1 MTLLEI
7 SFPMGFMLIDV
18 VKSLVAKKE
27 EEMRLSELAP
37 NIGSRHKKKRVG
49 RGPGSGHG
57 GTSCRG
63 NKGQRSRSGGGV
75 RLGFEGG
82 QMPLIRRLPK
92 RGFTRIFKQEYNI
105 LNLRSLEDKFNDN
118 EEVTPSTLKEK
129 GLIRKDLPVKIL
141 GSGEIT
147 KKLKVKVDGLS
158 KSARE
163 KILRAGGSVE
173 IVAK

>member
-1 MTLLEI
+1 M
-7 SFPMGFMLIDV
+7 
-18 VKSLVAKKE
+18 K
-27 EEMRLSELAP
+27 LSELTS
-37 NIGSRHKKKRVG
+37 NIGSRHKQKRVG

-92 RGFTRIFKQEYNI
+92 RGFTRIFKEEYNVV
-105 LNLRSLEDKFNDN
+105 NLRSLEEKFNDN
-118 EEVTPSTLKEK
+118 EEVTPSTLREK
-129 GLIRKDLPVKIL
+129 GLVKRELPIKIL

-147 KKLKVKVDGLS
+147 KKLKVKVDGFS
-158 KSARE
+158 KNARE
-163 KILRAGGSVE
+163 KILKAGGTVE
-173 IVAK
+173 ILVK

>member
-1 MTLLEI
+1 M
-7 SFPMGFMLIDV
+7 
-18 VKSLVAKKE
+18 K
-27 EEMRLSELAP
+27 LSELTS
-37 NIGSRHKKKRVG
+37 NIGSRHRKKRVG

-57 GTSCRG
+57 ATSCRG
-63 NKGQRSRSGGGV
+63 TKGQKSRSGGGV

-105 LNLRSLEDKFNDN
+105 LNLRSLEERFNDN
-118 EEVTPSTLKEK
+118 EEVTPSTLKER
-129 GLIRKDLPVKIL
+129 GLIRKDLPIRVL

-147 KKLKVKVDGLS
+147 KKLKVKVAGLS

-163 KILRAGGSVE
+163 KILRAGGTVE
-173 IVAK
+173 ILAK

>member
-1 MTLLEI
+1 
-7 SFPMGFMLIDV
+7 
-18 VKSLVAKKE
+18 VKDG
-27 EEMRLSELAP
+27 EMKLSELTP
-37 NIGSRHKKKRVG
+37 NIGSKHKKKRVG

-63 NKGQRSRSGGGV
+63 TKGQRSRSGGGV

-92 RGFTRIFKQEYNI
+92 RGFTRIFKKEYNI
-105 LNLRSLEDKFNDN
+105 VNLRSLEEKFSDN
-118 EEVTPSTLKEK
+118 EEVTASTLKEK
-129 GLIRKDLPVKIL
+129 GLVKKGLPIKIL

-147 KKLKVKVDGLS
+147 KKLMVKVAGFS

-163 KILRAGGSVE
+163 KILKAGGSVE
-173 IVAK
+173 ILEK

>member
-1 MTLLEI
+1 M
-7 SFPMGFMLIDV
+7 
-18 VKSLVAKKE
+18 K
-27 EEMRLSELAP
+27 LSELTP
-37 NIGSRHKKKRVG
+37 NIGSRHKKKRIG
-49 RGPGSGHG
+49 RGTGSGHG

-63 NKGQRSRSGGGV
+63 TKGQRSRSGGGV

-105 LNLRSLEDKFNDN
+105 VNVRSLEEKFNDN

-129 GLIRKDLPVKIL
+129 GLIKKDLPVKIL

-147 KKLKVKVDGLS
+147 KKLKVKVAGFS

-163 KILRAGGSVE
+163 KILKAGGSVE
-173 IVAK
+173 ILAK

>member
-1 MTLLEI
+1 ME
-7 SFPMGFMLIDV
+7 
-18 VKSLVAKKE
+18 
-27 EEMRLSELAP
+27 LSKLTP
-37 NIGSRHKKKRVG
+37 NIGSRHKKKKIG

-63 NKGQRSRSGGGV
+63 TKGQRSRSGGGV

-92 RGFTRIFKQEYNI
+92 RGFTRIFKEEYNI
-105 LNLRSLEDKFNDN
+105 VNVRSLEEKFNDN
-118 EEVTPSTLKEK
+118 EEVTPSTLKQR
-129 GLIRKDLPVKIL
+129 GLIKKDLPIKIL

-147 KKLKVKVDGLS
+147 KKLKVAVAGFS

-163 KILRAGGSVE
+163 KILKAGGSVE
-173 IVAK
+173 VLAK

>member
-1 MTLLEI
+1 M
-7 SFPMGFMLIDV
+7 
-18 VKSLVAKKE
+18 K
-27 EEMRLSELAP
+27 LSELTP

-63 NKGQRSRSGGGV
+63 TKGQKSRSGGGV

-92 RGFTRIFKQEYNI
+92 RGFTRIFKEEYNI
-105 LNLRSLEDKFNDN
+105 VNVRSLEEKFNDN
-118 EEVTPSTLKEK
+118 EEVTPSILKQR
-129 GLIRKDLPVKIL
+129 GLVKKDLPIKIL

-147 KKLKVKVDGLS
+147 KKLKVKVAGFS

-163 KILRAGGSVE
+163 KILKAGGSVE
-173 IVAK
+173 ILGK

>member
-1 MTLLEI
+1 M
-7 SFPMGFMLIDV
+7 
-18 VKSLVAKKE
+18 K
-27 EEMRLSELAP
+27 LSKLTP
-37 NIGSRHKKKRVG
+37 NIGSRHKKKKIG

-63 NKGQRSRSGGGV
+63 TKGQRSRSGGGV

-92 RGFTRIFKQEYNI
+92 RGFTRIFKEEYNI
-105 LNLRSLEDKFNDN
+105 VNIRSLEEKFNDN
-118 EEVTPSTLKEK
+118 EEVTPSTLKQR
-129 GLIRKDLPVKIL
+129 GLIKKDLPIKIL

-147 KKLKVKVDGLS
+147 KKLKVTVAGFS

-163 KILRAGGSVE
+163 KILKAGGSVE
-173 IVAK
+173 VLAK

>member
-1 MTLLEI
+1 M
-7 SFPMGFMLIDV
+7 
-18 VKSLVAKKE
+18 K
-27 EEMRLSELAP
+27 LSELSP
-37 NIGSRHKKKRVG
+37 NIGSKHKKKRVG

-57 GTSCRG
+57 GTSGRG
-63 NKGQRSRSGGGV
+63 TKGQKSRSGGGV

-92 RGFTRIFKQEYNI
+92 RGFTRIFKKEYNI
-105 LNLRSLEDKFNDN
+105 VNLKSLEEKFNDN
-118 EEVTPSTLKEK
+118 EEVTPSALKEK
-129 GLIRKDLPVKIL
+129 RLIKKDLPVKIL

-147 KKLKVKVDGLS
+147 KKLNVKVNGLS

-173 IVAK
+173 ILGK

>member
-1 MTLLEI
+1 ME
-7 SFPMGFMLIDV
+7 
-18 VKSLVAKKE
+18 
-27 EEMRLSELAP
+27 LSKLTP
-37 NIGSRHKKKRVG
+37 NIGSRHKKKKIG

-63 NKGQRSRSGGGV
+63 TKGQRSRSGGGV

-92 RGFTRIFKQEYNI
+92 RGFTRIFKEEYNI
-105 LNLRSLEDKFNDN
+105 VNIRSLEEKFNDN
-118 EEVTPSTLKEK
+118 EEVTPSTLKQR
-129 GLIRKDLPVKIL
+129 GLIKKDLPIKIL

-147 KKLKVKVDGLS
+147 KKLKVTVAGFS

-163 KILRAGGSVE
+163 KILKAGGSVE
-173 IVAK
+173 VLAK

>member
-1 MTLLEI
+1 M
-7 SFPMGFMLIDV
+7 
-18 VKSLVAKKE
+18 K
-27 EEMRLSELAP
+27 LSELTP

-49 RGPGSGHG
+49 RGTGSGHG

-63 NKGQRSRSGGGV
+63 TKGQRSRSGGGV

-92 RGFTRIFKQEYNI
+92 RGFTRIFKEEYNI
-105 LNLRSLEDKFNDN
+105 VNVRSLEGKFNDN
-118 EEVTPSTLKEK
+118 EEVTPSTLKQK
-129 GLIRKDLPVKIL
+129 GLVKKDLPIKIL

-147 KKLKVKVDGLS
+147 KKLKVKVAGFS

-163 KILRAGGSVE
+163 KILKAGGSVE
-173 IVAK
+173 ILAK

>member
-1 MTLLEI
+1 M
-7 SFPMGFMLIDV
+7 
-18 VKSLVAKKE
+18 K
-27 EEMRLSELAP
+27 LSKLTP
-37 NIGSRHKKKRVG
+37 NIDSRHKKKKIG

-63 NKGQRSRSGGGV
+63 TKGQRSRSGGGV

-92 RGFTRIFKQEYNI
+92 RGFTRIFKEEYNI
-105 LNLRSLEDKFNDN
+105 VNIRSLEEKFNDN
-118 EEVTPSTLKEK
+118 EEVTPSTLKQR
-129 GLIRKDLPVKIL
+129 GLIKKDLPIKIL

-147 KKLKVKVDGLS
+147 KKLKVTVAGFS

-163 KILRAGGSVE
+163 KILKAGGSVE
-173 IVAK
+173 VLAK

>member
-1 MTLLEI
+1 LR
-7 SFPMGFMLIDV
+7 GRKKGGGKV
-18 VKSLVAKKE
+18 KE
-27 EEMRLSELAP
+27 EMKLSELAP

-63 NKGQRSRSGGGV
+63 NKGQNSRSGGGV

-92 RGFTRIFKQEYNI
+92 RGFTSKFKEEYNVV
-105 LNLRSLEDKFNDN
+105 NLKSLEEKFNDN
-118 EEVTPSTLKEK
+118 EEVNPSTLKEK
-129 GLIRKDLPVKIL
+129 GLIKRKLPIKIL

-147 KKLKVKVDGLS
+147 KKLKVKVAGFS
-158 KSARE
+158 NSARE
-163 KILRAGGSVE
+163 KILEAGGTVE
-173 IVAK
+173 ILVK

>member
-1 MTLLEI
+1 M
-7 SFPMGFMLIDV
+7 D
-18 VKSLVAKKE
+18 
-27 EEMRLSELAP
+27 LSKLTP
-37 NIGSRHKKKRVG
+37 DIGSRHKKRIG

-63 NKGQRSRSGGGV
+63 TKGQRSRSGGGV

-105 LNLRSLEDKFNDN
+105 VNLRSLEEKFNDN
-118 EEVTPSTLKEK
+118 EEVTPSSLKER
-129 GLIRKDLPVKIL
+129 GLIKKDLPIRIL

-147 KKLKVKVDGLS
+147 KRLKVKVAGFS

-163 KILRAGGSVE
+163 KILKAGGTVE
-173 IVAK
+173 ILAR

>member
-1 MTLLEI
+1 M
-7 SFPMGFMLIDV
+7 
-18 VKSLVAKKE
+18 KKE
-27 EEMRLSELAP
+27 EMKLSELSP

-63 NKGQRSRSGGGV
+63 TKGQKSRSGGGV

-92 RGFTRIFKQEYNI
+92 RGFTRIFRQEFNI
-105 LNLRSLEDKFNDN
+105 VNLRSLEEKFNDN
-118 EEVTPSTLKEK
+118 EEVNASTLKQK
-129 GLIRKDLPVKIL
+129 GLVKKDLPIKVL

-147 KKLKVKVDGLS
+147 KKLKVKVDGFS
-158 KSARE
+158 ESARE
-163 KILRAGGSVE
+163 KILKAGGTVE
-173 IVAK
+173 ILAK

>member
-1 MTLLEI
+1 ME
-7 SFPMGFMLIDV
+7 
-18 VKSLVAKKE
+18 
-27 EEMRLSELAP
+27 LSKLTP
-37 NIGSRHKKKRVG
+37 NIGSRHKKKKIG

-63 NKGQRSRSGGGV
+63 TKGQRSRSGGGV

-92 RGFTRIFKQEYNI
+92 RGFTRIFKEEYNI
-105 LNLRSLEDKFNDN
+105 VNIRSLEEKFNDN
-118 EEVTPSTLKEK
+118 EEVTPSTLKQK
-129 GLIRKDLPVKIL
+129 GLIKKDLPIKIL

-147 KKLKVKVDGLS
+147 KKLKVTVAGFS

-163 KILRAGGSVE
+163 KILKAGGSVE
-173 IVAK
+173 VLAK

>member
-1 MTLLEI
+1 MK
-7 SFPMGFMLIDV
+7 F
-18 VKSLVAKKE
+18 
-27 EEMRLSELAP
+27 SELAP

-105 LNLRSLEDKFNDN
+105 VNLRSLEEKFDDN
-118 EEVTPSTLKEK
+118 EEVTPSTLQEK
-129 GLIRKDLPVKIL
+129 RLIKKDLPVKIL

-147 KKLKVKVDGLS
+147 KKLKVKVNGFS

-163 KILRAGGSVE
+163 KILKAGGSIE
-173 IVAK
+173 ILAK

>member
-1 MTLLEI
+1 MK
-7 SFPMGFMLIDV
+7 GG
-18 VKSLVAKKE
+18 
-27 EEMRLSELAP
+27 EMKLSGLAP
-37 NIGSRHKKKRVG
+37 DIGSKHKKKRVG

-63 NKGQRSRSGGGV
+63 NKGQKSRSGGGV

-92 RGFTRIFKQEYNI
+92 RGFTGIFKKEYNI
-105 LNLRSLEDKFNDN
+105 VNLKSLEEKFSDND
-118 EEVTPSTLKEK
+118 EVTASTLKQK
-129 GLIRKDLPVKIL
+129 GLVKKDLPVKIL

-147 KKLKVKVDGLS
+147 KKLKVKVAGFS

-163 KILRAGGSVE
+163 KILKAGGSVE
-173 IVAK
+173 ILEK

>member
-1 MTLLEI
+1 M
-7 SFPMGFMLIDV
+7 
-18 VKSLVAKKE
+18 K
-27 EEMRLSELAP
+27 LSELTS
-37 NIGSRHKKKRVG
+37 NIGSRHRKKRVG

-63 NKGQRSRSGGGV
+63 NKGQKSRSGGGV

-105 LNLRSLEDKFNDN
+105 VNLRSLEERFNDN
-118 EEVTPSTLKEK
+118 EEVTPSTLKER
-129 GLIRKDLPVKIL
+129 GLIRKDLPIKVL

-147 KKLKVKVDGLS
+147 KKLKVKVAGLS
-158 KSARE
+158 NSARE
-163 KILRAGGSVE
+163 KILRAGGTVE
-173 IVAK
+173 ILTK

>member
-1 MTLLEI
+1 M
-7 SFPMGFMLIDV
+7 
-18 VKSLVAKKE
+18 K
-27 EEMRLSELAP
+27 LSELTP
-37 NIGSRHKKKRVG
+37 NIGSKHKKKRVG

-63 NKGQRSRSGGGV
+63 TKGQRSRSGGGV

-92 RGFTRIFKQEYNI
+92 RGFTRIFKKEYNI
-105 LNLRSLEDKFNDN
+105 VNLRSLEEKFSDN
-118 EEVTPSTLKEK
+118 EEVTASTLKEK
-129 GLIRKDLPVKIL
+129 GLVKKGLPIKIL

-147 KKLKVKVDGLS
+147 KKLMVKVAGFS

-163 KILRAGGSVE
+163 KILKAGGSVE
-173 IVAK
+173 ILEK

>member
-1 MTLLEI
+1 MQ
-7 SFPMGFMLIDV
+7 
-18 VKSLVAKKE
+18 
-27 EEMRLSELAP
+27 LSKLTC
-37 NIGSRHKKKRVG
+37 NIGSRHKKRVG

-63 NKGQRSRSGGGV
+63 TKGQRSRSGGGV

-92 RGFTRIFKQEYNI
+92 RGFTRIFKEEYNI
-105 LNLRSLEDKFNDN
+105 VNLRSLEEKFNDN
-118 EEVTPSTLKEK
+118 DEVTPSSLKER
-129 GLIRKDLPVKIL
+129 GLIKKDLPIRIL

-147 KKLKVKVDGLS
+147 KRLKVKVAGFS

-163 KILRAGGSVE
+163 KILKAGGTVE
-173 IVAK
+173 ILAR